1 MSTKTIDGQS
11 VSVAADTDLCQFL
24 GCERPVRHD
33 ETSRYCRWCQEA
45 FGSAGVLDRDVA
57 ELLAGSRYVS
67 VHCQEC
73 GQSRTCA
80 LTQRGWQCQD
90 CQQF

>member
-1 MSTKTIDGQS
+1 MSTKSYEGH
-11 VSVAADTDLCQFL
+11 VFSVAADIDLCQFL
-24 GCERPVRHD
+24 GCGRPVRHD

-45 FGSAGVLDRDVA
+45 FGSARILDRDVA

-73 GQSRTCA
+73 G
-80 LTQRGWQCQD
+80 
-90 CQQF
+90 